1 MTENVLVSKE
11 LVKKISFETPTHK
24 WSVTTNKLESFQ
36 DRDTLIIV
44 CVDSAGLPSIEYC
57 GRAAMFIGKLL
68 HFFD

>member
-1 MTENVLVSKE
+1 MLKTLQEAGFVLEANGVFENSLQ
-11 LVKKISFETPTHK
+11 LL
-24 WSVTTNKLESFQ
+24 KLESFQ

-44 CVDSAGLPSIEYC
+44 CVDSAGLPSIECC